1 MKIKVGK
8 ETLRITKNKYNR
20 FWNPLGMFWNITEV
34 NIEDKWYWCGIK
46 FLKKDKDNYIQ
57 ILNPRIVNKQ
67 TSIIEKFHTEGIYK
81 EIKISNFKVH
91 LLKYLSNEHKINR
104 FSYKVRKNISE
115 RRNTVYVF
123 TIAIVLSGIYY
134 TLNELN
140 NNKLL
145 NYIAENN
152 WIQTII
158 IFLTISSFINIF
170 YPFTLKKP
178 IEKNDIEKISKDV
191 LEEEKQNE
199 EIRKRATL

>member
-8 ETLRITKNKYNR
+8 ETLRITKNEYNR
-20 FWNPLGMFWNITEV
+20 FWNPLGMFWNVTEV
-34 NIEDKWYWCGIK
+34 NIENEWYWCGIK
-46 FLKKDKDNYIQ
+46 YFKKNNDNYIQ
-57 ILNPRIVNKQ
+57 ILNPRIVNKH
-67 TSIIEKFHTEGIYK
+67 TSVIEKFHTEGIYK
-81 EIKISNFKVH
+81 EIKISNFKIN

-104 FSYKVRKNISE
+104 FSYKIRKNISE

-123 TIAIVLSGIYY
+123 AIAIILSGIYY

-140 NNKLL
+140 NNQLL

-170 YPFTLKKP
+170 YPFTLKKQ

-199 EIRKRATL
+199 EIRKRASF